1 MLKTP
6 LCKLLGIEYPI
17 FSVGMGGNISGPE
30 LTAAVSNAGG
40 CGVLGSG
47 SLPDAAMREQIRT
60 LRTLTTRPFG
70 VNIIMPIMT
79 DRQVAVAIEER
90 VPFIVFFWGDPGP
103 YIADAHRAGVKIF
116 VQVGSV
122 EEGLEAA
129 SKGVD
134 AIIAQGIEAG
144 GHVKSKTSLST
155 IVPALADKVRPLP
168 VLAAGGIANGRGI
181 AAALSL
187 GAQGVSLGTRFL
199 ASTEARVVPAY
210 KDMLVR
216 ARAEDTVYTRLF
228 DVGWEDAEHRVLRN
242 REYDDWEH
250 SGAPPPGHRP
260 GEGTVIGQMDF
271 MGNVV
276 DIPRYSLMPPVVGY
290 RGDLQNAALYAGE
303 SVRLIDDIKP
313 AAEIVRD
320 LVRETEAVLAEL
332 RG

>member
-6 LCKLLGIEYPI
+6 LCKLLGVDYPI

-47 SLPDAAMREQIRT
+47 SLPVAAMREQIRT
-60 LRTLTTRPFG
+60 LRALTTRPFG
-70 VNIIMPIMT
+70 VNIILPIMAEG
-79 DRQVAVAIEER
+79 QIEAAIEER
-90 VPFIVFFWGDPGP
+90 VPFIVLFWGDPGP

-116 VQVGSV
+116 LQVGSV

-129 SKGVD
+129 AKGVD

-155 IVPALADKVRPLP
+155 IVPALADKLRPLP
-168 VLAAGGIANGRGI
+168 VIAAGGIANGRGI

-199 ASTEARVVPAY
+199 ATTEARVLPAY
-210 KDMLVR
+210 KDMLVS
-216 ARAEDTVYTRLF
+216 ARAEDAVYTRLF

-242 REYDDWEH
+242 REYNDWERA
-250 SGAPPPGHRP
+250 GCPAPGHRA
-260 GEGTVIGQMDF
+260 GEGTTIGQMEF
-271 MGNVV
+271 FGTVV
-276 DIPRYSLMPPVVGY
+276 DIPKYSLMPPVVGY
-290 RGDLQNAALYAGE
+290 QGDLQQAALYAGE

-313 AAEIVRD
+313 AAEVVRD

-332 RG
+332 RA

>member
-6 LCKLLGIEYPI
+6 LCKLLGIDYPI
-17 FSVGMGGNISGPE
+17 FSVGMGVNISGPE

-47 SLPDAAMREQIRT
+47 GLPAPVMREQIRA
-60 LRTLTTRPFG
+60 LRALTTKPFG
-70 VNIIMPIMT
+70 VNIIMPMMKEGQIE
-79 DRQVAVAIEER
+79 VAIEER
-90 VPFIVFFWGDPGP
+90 VPFIVLFWGDPAP
-103 YIADAHRAGVKIF
+103 YIDDAHRAGVKVFI
-116 VQVGSV
+116 QVGSV

-129 SKGVD
+129 AKGVD

-155 IVPALADKVRPLP
+155 IVPALADKLRPLP

-181 AAALSL
+181 AAALAL

-199 ASTEARVVPAY
+199 ATTEARVVQAY
-210 KDMLVR
+210 KDMLVS

-242 REYDDWEH
+242 REYNEWEAAGG
-250 SGAPPPGHRP
+250 GAPGHRT
-260 GEGTVIGQMDF
+260 GEGTTIGQIEMF
-271 MGNVV
+271 GSVV
-276 DIPRYSLMPPVVGY
+276 DIPKYSVLPPILGY
-290 RGDLQNAALYAGE
+290 RGDLQQAALYAGE

-313 AAEIVRD
+313 AAQVVRD

-332 RG
+332 RA